1 MSTEYDLQVLPL
13 RRQDAQELGGVP
25 SIHTAVS
32 PRRPARGRKGDRL
45 VIFLLFEG
53 EHSFSRER
61 VKQLMET
68 MEKVYYKTSGS
79 VTSAIR
85 VLVGDLNELLL
96 SYNLRQTS
104 SGQQTTAH
112 LSIAVAR
119 GEHLYLS
126 QSGSSHAFLLTPGKV
141 EHIHDPQTAGRG
153 LGISRNPAVNF
164 FQTDMM
170 DGTLLV
176 ITSKMP
182 KGWKSNT
189 MEDIFGLPL
198 KNIHRRLLEEAAE
211 GFNGLMVETTTG
223 QGSLTFIRSSKQLS
237 EIASPRPSK
246 PKRKR
251 KPGRETQR
259 KPQREPQPKP
269 KAERDSRAWTPV
281 EVPEE
286 TPRRERQAVRP
297 PVTRR
302 QADTGI
308 DQASVY
314 FERLEEANAT
324 PTQRPSRR
332 QISPAVSGALLGFG
346 AFLGRVKKGLGTFLR
361 RILPGEDV
369 LTIST
374 PFMAISAII
383 VPLVVV
389 AVSAIVY
396 SSIGRTRQY
405 QIYYRQAADMALM
418 AQTESDFEMIHDAWE
433 NTLVYLDRAES
444 YQTTPESEELRQL
457 ATSQLDEMDEVVRL
471 SFKPAIAG
479 NLSNSIKIRQM
490 VATGQALYIL
500 DIESGHVLRAELAG
514 TQFEMDT
521 EFRCGPGSYG
531 SMIVD
536 KIIDIAPLY
545 DPTQEGAEI
554 VAMDIN
560 GNLLYCVPEEAPL
573 AITLVPP
580 DVLWGKPNAITVEN
594 DNLYV
599 LDPLT
604 NAVWY
609 FEGDENYQFREAPYF
624 YFREE
629 VPTLKGAIDIAVDR
643 DMLYI
648 LYDDGHTTTCKF
660 STLEEAPTSCDDPT
674 PYTDSRQGRGDN
686 PELTDMVFYQ
696 VQHTQPPEPSLYY
709 LNPLD
714 RDIYQFSLRL
724 NLVQLYRPQSD
735 FPEGLATA
743 VAISPTR
750 SIFLAQDNKVYLSF
764 LP

>member
-13 RRQDAQELGGVP
+13 RRQDTQELGGVP
-25 SIHTAVS
+25 SAHTALP
-32 PRRPARGRKGDRL
+32 PRHPARGRKGDRL

-53 EHSFSRER
+53 EHNFSRER
-61 VKQLMET
+61 VQHLMET
-68 MEKVYYKTSGS
+68 MEKAYYKTSGS
-79 VTSAIR
+79 VTSAMR
-85 VLVGDLNELLL
+85 VLIEDLNELIL
-96 SYNLRQTS
+96 SYNLRQAS
-104 SGQQTTAH
+104 SGQQTIAQ

-126 QSGSSHAFLLTPGKV
+126 QSGPSHAFLLTPGKI
-141 EHIHDPQTAGRG
+141 EHVHDLQTAGRG
-153 LGISRNPAVNF
+153 LGVSRNPAVKF
-164 FQTDMM
+164 FQTEMM
-170 DGTLLV
+170 DGMILLV
-176 ITSKMP
+176 TSKVP
-182 KGWKSNT
+182 KGWKAST
-189 MEDIFGLPL
+189 LEDAFGLPL
-198 KNIHRRLLEEAAE
+198 KNLHRRFLDEAEES
-211 GFNGLMVETTTG
+211 FRGLMLETTIG
-223 QGSLTFIRSSKQLS
+223 QGALNFIRSSKQLG
-237 EIASPRPSK
+237 EITPPRQPSR
-246 PKRKR
+246 PKRR
-251 KPGRETQR
+251 RQ
-259 KPQREPQPKP
+259 PQPQPKP
-269 KAERDSRAWTPV
+269 QPEAGPRAWTPV
-281 EVPEE
+281 EIPEE
-286 TPRRERQAVRP
+286 TPKRERRATRP
-297 PVTRR
+297 PVTRTAVKPDAE
-302 QADTGI
+302 QPAVSI
-308 DQASVY
+308 
-314 FERLEEANAT
+314 EPLEERIT
-324 PTQRPSRR
+324 PPPRRPARR
-332 QISPAVSGALLGFG
+332 RVTPAVSGTLLGFG
-346 AFLGRVKKGLGTFLR
+346 AFLGRAKAGLSTFLR

-374 PFMAISAII
+374 PFMAITAIA

-389 AVSAIVY
+389 AVSALVY
-396 SSIGRTRQY
+396 SSIGRTQ
-405 QIYYRQAADMALM
+405 QFHLYYSQAADMVLV
-418 AQTESDFEMIHDAWE
+418 AQTESDFETIHEAWE
-433 NTLVYLDRAES
+433 NALEYINLAEA
-444 YQTTPESEELRQL
+444 YQTTTDSEALHQLVTSEL
-457 ATSQLDEMDEVVRL
+457 DKMDEVVRL
-471 SFKPAIAG
+471 EFKPAIIG
-479 NLSNSIKIRQM
+479 NLSSSIRIRQM
-490 VATGQALYIL
+490 VATGKALYIL

-521 EFRCGPGSYG
+521 EFRCGPGAYG

-536 KIIDIAPLY
+536 KIIDIASLHEPS
-545 DPTQEGAEI
+545 QEGAEI
-554 VAMDIN
+554 VAMDVN
-560 GNLLYCVPEEAPL
+560 GNLLYCIPEKAPL

-594 DNLYV
+594 ENLYV

-609 FEGDENYQFREAPYF
+609 YEGDEDYQFREAPYF
-624 YFREE
+624 FFREE

-643 DMLYI
+643 EVLYI

-696 VQHTQPPEPSLYY
+696 IQHTQPPEPSLYY